1 MRLTAIVQILII
13 STIALSSQAWAVDLV
28 RKATLEVD
36 GKEYTFPI
44 GKDDRKEEVY
54 LLLKAAEG
62 DKLALKLFMQGQDE
76 RLFFIG
82 DDIPTWVRVHSNGK
96 MEVL

>member
-1 MRLTAIVQILII
+1 MTRLILLILLGVLI
-13 STIALSSQAWAVDLV
+13 SSNASAVDLV

-36 GKEYTFPI
+36 GKEYTFPV
-44 GKDDRKEEVY
+44 GLGDRKEDVY
-54 LLLKAAEG
+54 MLLKASKG
-62 DKLALKLFMQGQDE
+62 DEVALSMFMQGQDE

-82 DDIPTWVRVHSNGK
+82 DDVPTWVRVHSNGK

>member
-1 MRLTAIVQILII
+1 MTRLILLILLGVLI
-13 STIALSSQAWAVDLV
+13 SSNASAVDLV

-36 GKEYTFPI
+36 GKEYTFPGAV
-44 GKDDRKEEVY
+44 GKQDDVY
-54 LLLKAAEG
+54 MLLKASKG
-62 DKLALKLFMQGQDE
+62 DEVALSLFMQGQDE

-82 DDIPTWVRVHSNGK
+82 DDVPTWVRVHSNGK